1 MRALRIR
8 SLHDGIIE
16 ASQIGL
22 IFDRNVLAKVMLLTS
37 KLFIVELFFA
47 RGQLNNYWTI
57 DDADIMLHDD
67 EK

>member
-47 RGQLNNYWTI
+47 RSQLNNYWTI